1 MKNTSNVNALG
12 YKTAPLGLEFSV
24 HQEKLQGA
32 ERALSSFSNSFRAFS
47 SLALTKDWKS
57 LRGIGS
63 DFAQFIS
70 LIWVV
75 LSLAA
80 VHLPFVEI
88 TQKMLGH
95 SFIIL
100 YNHLPIQPLAYN
112 SSPSWRDFIVVFNQP
127 CTLALFRARVWFWGG
142 NLGHSYLSHFCM
154 Y

>member
-47 SLALTKDWKS
+47 SLTLTKDWKS

-88 TQKMLGH
+88 TQKMLEH

-112 SSPSWRDFIVVFNQP
+112 SSPSWRDP
-127 CTLALFRARVWFWGG
+127 CYTSICARFGG
-142 NLGHSYLSHFCM
+142 RIIGLSDLYCFFKHLWDPCSDR
-154 Y
+154 